1 MDGSHK
7 AYKKALLEGIKRV
20 GGFYEKQLYG
30 KLFAMEQT
38 EKKERNR

>member
-20 GGFYEKQLYG
+20 GGFYEKQLWLMN
-30 KLFAMEQT
+30 K
-38 EKKERNR
+38 